1 MGLPAAPRVATVP
14 YFSRAGRLIATPGY
28 DRDEG
33 VLLHLP
39 PKLVVGDVPERPS
52 VADVDLAKRLI
63 LEELFGDFPFSGD
76 ADRAHALG
84 ALLYPFVREIIDS
97 PLPLHVVDAPT
108 PGTGK
113 GLLAQA
119 IVLVSTGAYPGVVSE
134 KDENEEL
141 RKTITALLLEG
152 ARPS

>member
-1 MGLPAAPRVATVP
+1 VSCGAPLDYRISP
-14 YFSRAGRLIATPGY
+14 C
-28 DRDEG
+28 
-33 VLLHLP
+33 
-39 PKLVVGDVPERPS
+39 VGDVPERPS
-52 VADVDLAKRLI
+52 AADVDLAKWLI
-63 LEELFGDFPFSGD
+63 LGELFGDFPFSGD

-97 PLPLHVVDAPT
+97 PLPLHVVDAPA

-119 IVLVSTGAYPGVVSE
+119 IVLISTGAYPGVVSE
-134 KDENEEL
+134 KDDNEEL

-152 ARPS
+152 ASAVLIDNVTRRVGQVSLARC